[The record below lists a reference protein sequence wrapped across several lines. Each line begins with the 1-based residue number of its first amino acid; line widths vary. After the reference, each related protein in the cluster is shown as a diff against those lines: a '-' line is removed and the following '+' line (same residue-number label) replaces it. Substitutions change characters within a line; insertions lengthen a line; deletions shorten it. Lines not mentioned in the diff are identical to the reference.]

1 MDLARDYLYA
11 EIDLKNIIQ
20 LLRLSKF
27 LVKVNM
33 KMHQRRAVNFSRKFI
48 IDQDKVESKR
58 QRESIQ
64 GSKSKQTIDGALA
77 AIKEDMLVKKE
88 EDVLNQLVSQL
99 NPKESVIDRRLLY
112 ELTGMVV
119 DLDDNY

>member
-1 MDLARDYLYA
+1 
-11 EIDLKNIIQ
+11 
-20 LLRLSKF
+20 
-27 LVKVNM
+27 
-33 KMHQRRAVNFSRKFI
+33 
-48 IDQDKVESKR
+48 
-58 QRESIQ
+58 
-64 GSKSKQTIDGALA
+64 
-77 AIKEDMLVKKE
+77 MLVKKE